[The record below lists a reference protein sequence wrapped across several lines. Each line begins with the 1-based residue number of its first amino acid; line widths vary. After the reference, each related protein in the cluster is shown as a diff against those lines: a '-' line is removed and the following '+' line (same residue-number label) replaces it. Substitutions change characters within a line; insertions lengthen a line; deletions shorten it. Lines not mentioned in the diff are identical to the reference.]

1 MPLHC
6 EQPVC
11 TSSRVGVKGQVGG
24 GATGVCGLSS
34 VSTYTISMFPL
45 IAASGAS
52 LQLGVR
58 WQDVCTPGGGGGAVA
73 GCVYARGGEGGG
85 EGLGGARCVFVC
97 LSVCMGGWWWWWWWG
112 RRGVRV
118 RWVETCLMQQLSRH
132 GAKVLPG
139 HGCILPVIHPRYSQ
153 THPAHLSVVRPYSV
167 HDVHCG
173 TA

>member
-45 IAASGAS
+45 TAASGAS
-52 LQLGVR
+52 SQLGVR
-58 WQDVCTPGGGGGAVA
+58 WQDVCTPGGGGM
-73 GCVYARGGEGGG
+73 GC
-85 EGLGGARCVFVC
+85 ARCVFVC
-97 LSVCMGGWWWWWWWG
+97 LSVCMGGWWWWWWWWG

-132 GAKVLPG
+132 GAKVWPG

-153 THPAHLSVVRPYSV
+153 THPAHLPVVRPYFV
-167 HDVHCG
+167 QDVHCG